1 MPAVRKQQF
10 PSASEK
16 IIFSFSVFIEWK
28 LWEYVFIKGI
38 KSSKYNM
45 FKMAIIIIV
54 LSIKQ
59 QISFGLFRWDKLD
72 SFFSPACSFV
82 AGPDVSQM
90 PHAEAPILNVAPDL
104 LYN

>member
-1 MPAVRKQQF
+1 
-10 PSASEK
+10 
-16 IIFSFSVFIEWK
+16 
-28 LWEYVFIKGI
+28 
-38 KSSKYNM
+38 M

-72 SFFSPACSFV
+72 SFFPACSFV

>member
-10 PSASEK
+10 PSASGK
-16 IIFSFSVFIEWK
+16 IIFSFSAFIEWK

-72 SFFSPACSFV
+72 SFFPQLAV
-82 AGPDVSQM
+82 LLQDQM
-90 PHAEAPILNVAPDL
+90 FLKCHMLRL
-104 LYN
+104 LY